1 MLGQCPAFGYL
12 FLVTV
17 ALVLRMTLCLYISI
31 RSMFELSALKF
42 TLLNSFSFFFFHISP
57 LLMQL
62 NLIFKSDCLPFLGP
76 NAQFAKAEGT
86 IQPFY

>member
-1 MLGQCPAFGYL
+1 
-12 FLVTV
+12 
-17 ALVLRMTLCLYISI
+17 MTLCLYISVG
-31 RSMFELSALKF
+31 SMFELSALKF
-42 TLLNSFSFFFFHISP
+42 TLLNYFFFHVSP

-86 IQPFY
+86 IQPSAISQLFSQVLW